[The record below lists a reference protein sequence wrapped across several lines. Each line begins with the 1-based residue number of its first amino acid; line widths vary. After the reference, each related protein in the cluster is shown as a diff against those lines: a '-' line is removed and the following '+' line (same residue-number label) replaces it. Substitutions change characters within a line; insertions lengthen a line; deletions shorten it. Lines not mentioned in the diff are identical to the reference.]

1 MSERTQWDES
11 VDQAIELL
19 ISEDT
24 EAFVLTALKS
34 DNEGMHLVQAH
45 QEESDMVLLTIFTLI
60 EEIRKKSVEAGTPLS
75 PEEIMYSAGGRSRRS
90 TATWTVSSRTGA
102 RANRAAPLAGGDDR
116 ADREL
121 TTAAISGR
129 DTTSAIFV
137 DGSRWRS
144 SWTSPWRRTS
154 SRRRTLP
161 SDRTLVFTNSC
172 A

>member
-75 PEEIMYSAGGRSRRS
+75 PEEIMYSAGRSRRS

-102 RANRAAPLAGGDDR
+102 RANRAAPLSPVGTIVPIGSSRPRPYLAGIR
-116 ADREL
+116 RRRSSS
-121 TTAAISGR
+121 T
-129 DTTSAIFV
+129 
-137 DGSRWRS
+137 GSRWRS